1 MEKLT
6 GLAVF
11 AKVVE
16 EGSFTGA
23 ATSLNFSKSTIS
35 KHVTRLEERLGARLL
50 NRTTRR
56 LTLTEV
62 GRTFY
67 ERCERILAEAEEAEE
82 AVSRLSNE
90 PRGTLRITAPMT
102 FATRH
107 LSDRLPKFMAQH
119 PDVSIEIELG
129 DRVVNIVDEGFDVAI
144 RISRMADSSLIAR
157 RFASSTMK
165 VCASPEYWEKHGK
178 PQTPQDLKDHN
189 CLLYSYRS
197 SPREWRF
204 KVAPDNEQAFVSVR
218 VSGTLL
224 GNNGDM
230 GLSVAKAG
238 LGVAYIPAFHI
249 GNDIEEGLLEPA
261 LDDYVEAPINMY
273 AVYPHARHLSPKVRV
288 FVDFLVE
295 SFKTD
300 GHWD

>member
-23 ATSLNFSKSTIS
+23 ATSLNLSKSTIS
-35 KHVTRLEERLGARLL
+35 KHITRLEERLGARLL

-62 GRTFY
+62 GRSFY
-67 ERCERILAEAEEAEE
+67 ERCERILAEANEAEE

-107 LSDRLPKFMAQH
+107 LADKLPLFMAQN
-119 PDVSIEIELG
+119 PDVSVEIELS
-129 DRVVNIVDEGFDVAI
+129 DRVINIVDEGFDMAI
-144 RISRMADSSLIAR
+144 RISRLADSSLIAR
-157 RFASSTMK
+157 KFASSTMK
-165 VCASPEYWEKHGK
+165 VCASPGYWAKHGK
-178 PQTPQDLKDHN
+178 PIKPQDLKKHN
-189 CLLYSYRS
+189 CLLYSYRT

-204 KVAPDNEQAFVSVR
+204 KATPENEGGFVSVR
-218 VSGTLL
+218 VSGCLL
-224 GNNGDM
+224 GNNGEM
-230 GLSVAKAG
+230 GLAVAKAG
-238 LGVAYIPAFHI
+238 LGVAYIPAFHLRNEVAE
-249 GNDIEEGLLEPA
+249 GRLEAVLEE
-261 LDDYVEAPINMY
+261 YVEDPISIY

-295 SFKTD
+295 TFKTD